1 MAELTPQQLQ
11 QFQKDLKKLNDL
23 KRQLGEKPIK
33 IGASVENLNLLND
46 ALERAEDLVDNINDG
61 AKGLATSWRNVVGE
75 IKKSNEGYNLGI
87 GSLNKL
93 KDIADKLRL
102 NQKGIS
108 ELSSKDIQSL
118 QRKQKLETE
127 NLKFARE
134 ILSEKIKSG
143 KYTEE
148 EFAAYANINNQLNL
162 NNSALKQQNELLKIQ
177 YDRTKR
183 IEKAQGLTGVALKG
197 AEKFLNKIGASD
209 FAQVFEDASEAAK
222 SMAEKVTKGGTESA
236 GLVGKTRV
244 LIAAFKIVG
253 KEIVKN
259 LVDPLILGGLAIKGL
274 KSAFDFLKK
283 GYEEGQQAA
292 ERISDEN
299 TSIARSLGLAQGAAT
314 KLASRFA
321 GIGPTVAAS
330 KQSIEAIYSALGS
343 TEKLSDSTLKTFI
356 KLNTFAGFSAEALA
370 NFQTFAKLSAQD
382 AGQMVTNMANVA
394 LNSIKVNK
402 LAISQKQLLT
412 DVSNTSATIQI
423 RFAKQPEALVRSV
436 VAAKKLGL
444 EMDKLE
450 DIAQSL
456 LNFEDSIAAEM
467 EAELLTGKQLNFEK
481 ARELALSGKTVEAA
495 QLLVDQVG
503 GIEEFNKLNVIQ
515 QEALAKTL
523 GMNRQGFSEMLQAQE
538 KNVNAAG
545 SLVDTQKDGMQAM
558 MSGQSEAEN
567 NAERE
572 RRNQESQIKYY
583 ESAKQL
589 VRDIKD
595 TWIKIRGIIADSI
608 TTNLIDPFMKWY
620 KSAGGQKFIKETLPN
635 AFKDASLYVKD
646 TLLPSLEKAI
656 TLLTTFIK
664 ENPNFAKAI
673 AGGLALEGGV
683 KAVTGKSVTGTVLSK
698 GGDLLSSA
706 LGKTKVGQFFG
717 LGKNNGQDQNTALWV
732 RMVEGMGFGGDS
744 GSSRRSTRR
753 SPRSPRGRMGRIAS
767 AVKSVGGGIGNFF
780 SKAGKGISGAV
791 KGVGSGISKVAG
803 GVGKAVSG
811 INPLS
816 ALKKGLTSNAG
827 KFIGKAVKGG
837 LIGALLNAGNL
848 AAILAGEGSPQQK
861 AEQIIPLAASILGG
875 SLGSIAGSIVP
886 GVGTIAGG
894 FLGGII
900 GDYIGNIPA
909 IQKALAPP
917 LAKALGGDDVAEDF
931 IMQGGKIQRFR
942 KDDIVMGGT
951 KLTGSDPRTIQLLER
966 LVSAVEKGSVV
977 TLDGQRVG
985 QALNVGARRLQ

>member
-1 MAELTPQQLQ
+1 MADLTPQQLQ
-11 QFQKDLKKLNDL
+11 QFQKDLQKLNTL
-23 KRQLGEKPIK
+23 KRQLGEKPLK
-33 IGASVENLNLLND
+33 IEASADNLNLLND
-46 ALERAEDLVDNINDG
+46 ALERTEDLVDNINDG
-61 AKGLATSWRNVVGE
+61 AKGLAISWRNVVGE
-75 IKKSNEGYNLGI
+75 IKKTNEGYRMGV
-87 GSLNKL
+87 GSLNRL

-127 NLKFARE
+127 NLKFARD

-162 NNSALKQQNELLKIQ
+162 NNSALKQQNELLKVQ
-177 YDRTKR
+177 YERTRK
-183 IEKAQGLTGVALKG
+183 IEKAQGLTGAALKG
-197 AEKFLNKIGASD
+197 AQSFLTKIGASN
-209 FAQVFEDASEAAK
+209 FAQVFEDASDAAK
-222 SMAEKVTKGGTESA
+222 AMAEKVTKGGTESV
-236 GLVGKTRV
+236 GIIGKTRV
-244 LIAAFKIVG
+244 LAAAFKVVG
-253 KEIVKN
+253 KEILKN

-274 KSAFDFLKK
+274 KSAFNFLKE
-283 GYEEGQQAA
+283 GYEEGRQAA
-292 ERISDEN
+292 ERISEEN
-299 TSIARSLGLAQGAAT
+299 TSIARSLGLAQGAAS

-343 TEKLSDSTLKTFI
+343 TEKLSDNTLKTFI
-356 KLNTFAGFSAEALA
+356 KLNTFAGFSADALA
-370 NFQTFAKLSAQD
+370 NFQAFAKLSAQD
-382 AGQMVTNMANVA
+382 AGKMVTNMANVA

-412 DVSNTSATIQI
+412 DVSNTSATIQV
-423 RFAKQPEALVRSV
+423 RFARQPEALVKSV

-450 DIAQSL
+450 DIAGSL

-481 ARELALSGKTVEAA
+481 ARELALQGKTAEAA

-503 GIEEFNKLNVIQ
+503 GIEEFNKLNIIQ

-523 GMNRQGFSEMLQAQE
+523 GMNRQGFSEMLLAQE

-545 SLVDTQKDGMQAM
+545 SLVDTQTDGMKAM

-572 RRNQESQIKYY
+572 RRNQESQIAYY

-595 TWIKIRGIIADSI
+595 AWIEIRGIISESI
-608 TTNLIDPFMKWY
+608 TDNLIKPFMAWFN
-620 KSAGGQKFIKETLPN
+620 SAGGQTFIKDTLPN
-635 AFKDASLYVKD
+635 AFRDAAKFVKD
-646 TLLPSLEKAI
+646 ELVPGIKTVVETLSN
-656 TLLTTFIK
+656 FIK
-664 ENPNFAKAI
+664 EHPNIAKAI
-673 AGGLALEGGV
+673 AGGLAVEAGG
-683 KAVTGKSVTGTVLSK
+683 KFLTGESITGTVVSK
-698 GGDLLSSA
+698 GKDLLGDL
-706 LGKTKVGQFFG
+706 LGKTKFGKFFG
-717 LGKNNGQDQNTALWV
+717 LGKNDGQSPAQALWV
-732 RMVEGMGFGGDS
+732 KMAEGMGFGDQGNRR
-744 GSSRRSTRR
+744 SRRNRPGRNNRR
-753 SPRSPRGRMGRIAS
+753 PGRGPRPRPGAPGGGGGGLFSKIGQGFKNVTS
-767 AVKSVGGGIGNFF
+767 SVGRGLK
-780 SKAGKGISGAV
+780 SAAGS
-791 KGVGSGISKVAG
+791 
-803 GVGKAVSG
+803 VGKFAAKA
-811 INPLS
+811 NPLNV
-816 ALKKGLTSNAG
+816 LKKALTSNAG
-827 KFIGKAVKGG
+827 KFIGKAAKGG

-848 AAILAGEGSPQQK
+848 AAILASEGSPQQK
-861 AEQIIPLAASILGG
+861 AEQIIPLATGILGG
-875 SLGSIAGSIVP
+875 ALGSIAGSIVP
-886 GVGTIAGG
+886 VVGTFGG
-894 FLGGII
+894 GLLGGII
-900 GDYIGNIPA
+900 GDWIGNLPA
-909 IQKALAPP
+909 VQKALAPP

-931 IMQGGKIQRFR
+931 IMQGGKIQKFR

-977 TLDGQRVG
+977 MLDGQRVG
-985 QALNVGARRLQ
+985 QALNVGAHRLQ

>member
-11 QFQKDLKKLNDL
+11 QLQKDLKKLNDL
-23 KRQLGEKPIK
+23 KRQLGEEPVKVE
-33 IGASVENLNLLND
+33 ASVDGLNLLND
-46 ALERAEDLVDNINDG
+46 ALERAEDLVSNLNDG
-61 AKGLATSWRNVVGE
+61 AKGLATSFRNIIGE
-75 IKKSNEGYNLGI
+75 IKKTNEGYNLGM

-102 NQKGIS
+102 NQRGIS

-118 QRKQKLETE
+118 QRKQKLATE
-127 NLKFARE
+127 DLKFARE

-197 AEKFLNKIGASD
+197 AESFLTKIGASG

-321 GIGPTVAAS
+321 GIGPTVAAT

-444 EMDKLE
+444 EMDKIE

-545 SLVDTQKDGMQAM
+545 SLVDTQKDGLQAM

-595 TWIKIRGIIADSI
+595 TWIEIRGIIADSI

-620 KSAGGQKFIKETLPN
+620 NSAGGQKFIKETLPN
-635 AFKDASLYVKD
+635 AFKDASLYVKN

-698 GGDLLSSA
+698 GGDLLSNL
-706 LGKTKVGQFFG
+706 LGKTKLGKFFG
-717 LGKNNGQDQNTALWV
+717 LGKNDGQSPAQALWV
-732 RMVEGMGFGGDS
+732 KM
-744 GSSRRSTRR
+744 
-753 SPRSPRGRMGRIAS
+753 
-767 AVKSVGGGIGNFF
+767 VGGASSVADSVTDMFKSKTKSPKGPLTKSGKPDMRYKANRTPTTSTPSGGGGGGFF
-780 SKAGKGISGAV
+780 SKIGKGLKSATSSI
-791 KGVGSGISKVAG
+791 
-803 GVGKAVSG
+803 GKAVSG
-811 INPLS
+811 INPIS
-816 ALKKGLTSNAG
+816 AVKKALTSNAG
-827 KFIGKAVKGG
+827 KLVSKAVKGG
-837 LIGALLNAGNL
+837 LIGALLNVGSL
-848 AAILAGEGSPQQK
+848 ASILAGEGSSLEK
-861 AEQIIPLAASILGG
+861 AQQIIPLATSILGG
-875 SLGSIAGSIVP
+875 SIGAVLGAGAASLPLSV
-886 GVGTIAGG
+886 AGG
-894 FLGGII
+894 IV
-900 GDYIGNIPA
+900 GDLIGNLPA
-909 IQKALAPP
+909 VQKALAPP

-931 IMQGGKIQRFR
+931 IMQGGKIQKFR
-942 KDDIVMGGT
+942 KDDIIAGGT
-951 KLTGSDPRTIQLLER
+951 SLTGSDPKIMQLLTR
-966 LVSAVEKGSVV
+966 LVNATEKRSVIM
-977 TLDGQRVG
+977 LNGQKVG
-985 QALNVGARRLQ
+985 EGLATDARRLQ

>member
-11 QFQKDLKKLNDL
+11 QFQKDLQKLNTL
-23 KRQLGEKPIK
+23 KRQLGEKPLRIE
-33 IGASVENLNLLND
+33 ASADNLNLLND
-46 ALERAEDLVDNINDG
+46 ALERTEDLVDNINDG
-61 AKGLATSWRNVVGE
+61 AKGLATSWRNVIGE
-75 IKKSNEGYNLGI
+75 IKKTNEGYRIGV

-93 KDIADKLRL
+93 KDISDKLRL

-127 NLKFARE
+127 NLKFARD

-177 YDRTKR
+177 YERTRR
-183 IEKAQGLTGVALKG
+183 IEKAQGLTGAALKG
-197 AEKFLNKIGASD
+197 AQSFLTKIGASN
-209 FAQVFEDASEAAK
+209 FAQVFEDASDAAK
-222 SMAEKVTKGGTESA
+222 AMAEKVTKGGTESV
-236 GLVGKTRV
+236 GLIGKTRV
-244 LIAAFKIVG
+244 LAAAFKVAG
-253 KEIVKN
+253 KEILKN

-274 KSAFDFLKK
+274 KAGFDFLKA
-283 GYEEGQQAA
+283 GYEEGRQAA
-292 ERISDEN
+292 ERISEEN

-343 TEKLSDSTLKTFI
+343 TEKLSDNTLKTFI
-356 KLNTFAGFSAEALA
+356 KLNTFAGFSADALA

-412 DVSNTSATIQI
+412 DVSNTSATIQV
-423 RFAKQPEALVRSV
+423 RFARQPEALVKSV

-450 DIAQSL
+450 GIAESL

-481 ARELALSGKTVEAA
+481 ARELALQGKTAEAA

-503 GIEEFNKLNVIQ
+503 GVEEFNKLNIIQ

-523 GMNRQGFSEMLQAQE
+523 GMNRDGFSEMLLAQE

-567 NAERE
+567 NTERE
-572 RRNQESQIKYY
+572 RRNQESQIAYY
-583 ESAKQL
+583 ETSKQL

-595 TWIKIRGIIADSI
+595 AWIEIRGIISESI
-608 TTNLIDPFMKWY
+608 TDNLIKPFMAWFN
-620 KSAGGQKFIKETLPN
+620 SAGGQTFIKDTLPN
-635 AFKDASLYVKD
+635 AFRDAAKFVKD
-646 TLLPSLEKAI
+646 ELVPGIKTVVETLSN
-656 TLLTTFIK
+656 FIK
-664 ENPNFAKAI
+664 ENPNIAKAI
-673 AGGLALEGGV
+673 AGGLAVEAGGQ
-683 KAVTGKSVTGTVLSK
+683 ALTGQSVTGTVLSK
-698 GGDLLSSA
+698 GGDLLGNL
-706 LGKTKVGQFFG
+706 LGKTKIGKFFG
-717 LGKNNGQDQNTALWV
+717 LGKNDGQSPTQALWV
-732 RMVEGMGFGGDS
+732 KMAEGMGFGNQGN
-744 GSSRRSTRR
+744 RRNQPGRNNRR
-753 SPRSPRGRMGRIAS
+753 PGRRPQPRPGGPGGGGGGLFSKIGQGF
-767 AVKSVGGGIGNFF
+767 KSVT
-780 SKAGKGISGAV
+780 SSVGKGLKNV
-791 KGVGSGISKVAG
+791 TGS
-803 GVGKAVSG
+803 VGKAVSG

-827 KFIGKAVKGG
+827 KFIGKAAKGG
-837 LIGALLNAGNL
+837 LIGALLNVGSL
-848 AAILAGEGSPQQK
+848 ASILAGDGTPQQK
-861 AEQIIPLAASILGG
+861 AEQIIPLAASIIGG

-886 GVGTIAGG
+886 VVGTIGG
-894 FLGGII
+894 GVLGGLI

-917 LAKALGGDDVAEDF
+917 LAKVLGGDDVAEDF
-931 IMQGGKIQRFR
+931 IMQGGKIQKFR

-951 KLTGSDPRTIQLLER
+951 NLTGSDPKMIQLLER
-966 LVSAVEKGSVV
+966 LIAAVEKGGIV
-977 TLDGQRVG
+977 TLDGQKVG
-985 QALNVGARRLQ
+985 TALNIGAYRLQ